1 MINKPPI
8 NVQDGFFYQLRK
20 ENTLV
25 DVVLLSERKRLG
37 RIKRFDK
44 YAVVLEVDGREE
56 MIYKHAIRY
65 ILPNARIQHHVY
77 VHPATHSSGPTA
89 GGVNAPPYGAHLRL
103 RADYPLA
110 SLPNEGARVVARAL
124 QKYGMF
130 LADGGQIA
138 LTARSDR
145 STAAK
150 WDGLLE
156 PRDLSALKVTD
167 FEMVDHGA
175 WLTWSGDCIRNP

>member
-56 MIYKHAIRY
+56 MIYKHAI
-65 ILPNARIQHHVY
+65 ASV
-77 VHPATHSSGPTA
+77 SPTA
-89 GGVNAPPYGAHLRL
+89 VRPAAAPAPAP
-103 RADYPLA
+103 AP
-110 SLPNEGARVVARAL
+110 
-124 QKYGMF
+124 
-130 LADGGQIA
+130 
-138 LTARSDR
+138 
-145 STAAK
+145 
-150 WDGLLE
+150 
-156 PRDLSALKVTD
+156 
-167 FEMVDHGA
+167 
-175 WLTWSGDCIRNP
+175 

>member
-56 MIYKHAIRY
+56 MIYKHAI
-65 ILPNARIQHHVY
+65 ASVS
-77 VHPATHSSGPTA
+77 PAVVRPASSP
-89 GGVNAPPYGAHLRL
+89 APAPA
-103 RADYPLA
+103 P
-110 SLPNEGARVVARAL
+110 
-124 QKYGMF
+124 
-130 LADGGQIA
+130 
-138 LTARSDR
+138 
-145 STAAK
+145 
-150 WDGLLE
+150 
-156 PRDLSALKVTD
+156 
-167 FEMVDHGA
+167 
-175 WLTWSGDCIRNP
+175 